1 MLAVL
6 VAVQYIF
13 PSPSCTPQQHL
24 FSVEEKY
31 AKAQLKDGLIP
42 IWLGHE
48 EASTIRREST
58 PTVFKQRR
66 ESESN
71 QVKCEKDFPA
81 V

>member
-1 MLAVL
+1 M
-6 VAVQYIF
+6 Q
-13 PSPSCTPQQHL
+13 
-24 FSVEEKY
+24 
-31 AKAQLKDGLIP
+31 KAQLKDGLIP